1 MSVRSFKGGAHGAA
15 VLRTCGMESSLWRV
29 FPHLS
34 CLLLKSFSLARI
46 LYEQLVSRR
55 VNSSAAGVMEHR
67 GARPEAATGGS
78 TLFTS
83 EQCQFC

>member
-1 MSVRSFKGGAHGAA
+1 
-15 VLRTCGMESSLWRV
+15 MESSLWRV

-34 CLLLKSFSLARI
+34 CLLLKSFTLACI
-46 LYEQLVSRR
+46 LYEQLVSRQ
-55 VNSSAAGVMEHR
+55 VNSSAAGMMEHR